1 MLHKLYSLSL
11 GTKLKGGMG
20 VAHRAKTAVQ
30 STSAG
35 QLTGPRTI
43 GELLLVEKDLTDKTC
58 SQGSLSHTF
67 PKKFSEVTSLV
78 ESKEHVEHFQFVLII

>member
-1 MLHKLYSLSL
+1 MLHKLYSLSP
-11 GTKLKGGMG
+11 GTKLKGVRG

-43 GELLLVEKDLTDKTC
+43 GELLLVEKDLTDKSVRWAT
-58 SQGSLSHTF
+58 SHTH
-67 PKKFSEVTSLV
+67 PNKFSDVTSVV
-78 ESKEHVEHFQFVLII
+78 ESREHVEHFQFVLII